1 MLAAAAAAAAVVTL
15 FSYAAPLPA
24 SAGIIPGSACKAIG
38 DVSGAGGK
46 ACEALRNPK
55 KLLDAGKNL
64 VTGHIG
70 SAINDVFSDGGASAS
85 TALTLA
91 AIVAWVY
98 KGAKDA
104 LQDMAKVI
112 NETAAPQL
120 GSVWFS
126 SSYWRMA
133 AVSALLTLPFLFA
146 AAVQALV
153 RSDIALLGRAAFGH
167 LPLALVGVGIAAPLT
182 MLLLSGTDELCSLV
196 WSPSAT
202 NGLTS
207 LLTAG
212 GVARVVGFVES
223 PFLAFLLC
231 IFTAGAGVLVWL
243 ELAMREAAVYIVVL
257 LLPLAFAALVWPARR
272 VWATRALEMLF
283 ALILSKFAIVAV
295 LGLGGTALNHVASH
309 GLGALLAGMVLVL
322 LAAFAPWAVLRL
334 VPLAEVAS
342 SAAGALGSHLSG
354 AREGVWAAKEMKK
367 ADYAL
372 AGIAAHVAHLARLS
386 NDGEESS
393 GSDLS
398 SPDALARNGG
408 WAADNWEDAFE
419 PRDAREDEE
428 GDLYGEAAAGV
439 DVAHQP
445 DRVHVGAQV
454 GGAHMDHV
462 DPGAH
467 MDHADPAAAGGLSDT
482 KAADERVPGADPL
495 WQAPDMS
502 WPPMTLGLDDGWPPE
517 TPWPHQ
523 AAQKNGPAA
532 AQRSD
537 PDGQADPATTPPAAG
552 GGAEQSDPL
561 PPAQDRGGPL

>member
-1 MLAAAAAAAAVVTL
+1 MTLAAAAVAAALTVS
-15 FSYAAPLPA
+15 FYAAPARA
-24 SAGIIPGSACKAIG
+24 SAGIIPGGACKAIG
-38 DVSGAGGK
+38 EVSGAGGK

-55 KLLDAGKNL
+55 KLLDTAKSL
-64 VTGHIG
+64 VTGHLG
-70 SAINDVFSDGGASAS
+70 TAIKDFFGNGGASSAS
-85 TALTLA
+85 TALALA

-98 KGAKDA
+98 AGAKDA
-104 LQDMAKVI
+104 LREMGKVVD
-112 NETAAPQL
+112 ETAAPQL

-126 SSYWRMA
+126 SAYWRMA
-133 AVSALLTLPFLFA
+133 AISALLTLPFLFA

-167 LPLALVGVGIAAPLT
+167 LPLALVGVGIAAPIT
-182 MLLLSGTDELCSLV
+182 MLLLSGTDELCALV

-212 GVARVVGFVES
+212 GVARVVGFVDS

-231 IFTAGAGVLVWL
+231 FFTAGAGVLVWL

-272 VWATRALEMLF
+272 AWAIRALEMLF

-295 LGLGGTALNHVASH
+295 LGLGGAALNHRVGQ

-342 SAAGALGSHLSG
+342 SAAGGLSSHLG
-354 AREGVWAAKEMKK
+354 AARRGVWATQETKD
-367 ADYAL
+367 ADDAL
-372 AGIAAHVAHLARLS
+372 AGIAGHVAHLARLS
-386 NDGEESS
+386 RDGE
-393 GSDLS
+393 GSDGADLS

-408 WAADNWEDAFE
+408 AGADDWEEALELTGADAG
-419 PRDAREDEE
+419 EE
-428 GDLYGEAAAGV
+428 GDGDDE
-439 DVAHQP
+439 
-445 DRVHVGAQV
+445 
-454 GGAHMDHV
+454 
-462 DPGAH
+462 
-467 MDHADPAAAGGLSDT
+467 AAGGVDLAHPDRADVPVQVAGADL
-482 KAADERVPGADPL
+482 AADMGDADQAGADAEAAQERVPGADPL

-502 WPPMTLGLDDGWPPE
+502 WPPLTLGLDDGWPPQS
-517 TPWPHQ
+517 PWPAQ
-523 AAQKNGPAA
+523 VAGPNDPGAAQPTDSDGGADSSETTLPAA
-532 AQRSD
+532 D
-537 PDGQADPATTPPAAG
+537 
-552 GGAEQSDPL
+552 GAEQPDPL